1 VLDRAV
7 VERLLD
13 VEEADLLALVGRPAS
28 NDLERP
34 ADLLAAGAGPDRPL
48 ALADDRLPREPVGLD
63 GSATGSSSESPR
75 PSSSSSEISMPC
87 SVPSF
92 LKSVARL
99 MPYDPSFFDWQ
110 EARSG

>member
-1 VLDRAV
+1 MIGSHASPSDST
-7 VERLLD
+7 
-13 VEEADLLALVGRPAS
+13 ALPPAS
-28 NDLERP
+28 I
-34 ADLLAAGAGPDRPL
+34 AAGSERNSSIAPAASPESVSPSRSR
-48 ALADDRLPREPVGLD
+48 ADDSV
-63 GSATGSSSESPR
+63 TGSSSESPR

-99 MPYDPSFFDWQ
+99 IPYDPSFFDWQ